1 MAQYLI
7 SVRSRR
13 DPVAPQHLYLL
24 EGELTDANIQQLTD
38 ELLHDAVVQEA
49 AWCMLD
55 DLAQEASSSFVVRRS
70 SAVEVAFKPGV
81 TDNEAESIKIGAARL
96 GIAGLHAV
104 KTLRRYTLDVPGD
117 RLAAVLA
124 GLYNP
129 LIQTV
134 LIARA
139 GDHEQG
145 GREAFYADLLRP
157 PAETDPLIARVPL
170 LGAADEELA
179 RISQA
184 GVLSL
189 DLDEMRAIQS
199 YFRREEREP
208 TDGELETLA
217 QTWSEHCSH
226 KTFKARVLYR
236 GMGDRSWGL
245 GDLDPQRYIAYHKLV
260 QDCEIDSLINT
271 FLMAATQKIIES
283 GSYQPP
289 TPNSQL
295 PTPWVLSAFVD
306 NAGIVAFGDDHE
318 VSIKVETHNHPS
330 ALEPFGGANTGVGG
344 VVRDVLGVS
353 ALPIANT
360 DVLCFGPLDLA
371 EKALAPGVLH
381 PRRVASGVV
390 AGVRDYGNKLGIP
403 TVNGA
408 VLYDPGYTANPL
420 VFCGTV
426 GIAPRGRHPRNV
438 QPGDAVVVLGGRTG
452 RDGIHG
458 ATFSSAELT
467 HTTAEEVGSAVQIG
481 DPITEK
487 KMIDVVLQAR
497 DAGLYSAI
505 TDCGAGGLSSAVGEM
520 GERTGVHVALDDV
533 QLKYA
538 GLQPWEIWLSEAQER
553 MVLAVPPGKLAAL
566 LALCAGEDVEAT
578 VIGHF
583 TGDGRLI
590 VTHQGRTVVD
600 LAMEFLHDGRPQ
612 RVLEAVWMGDRRWEL
627 GVGASRPNSQLPSPI
642 SHAEVLKS
650 LLAHPNIASKAP
662 IIRTYDHEVRG
673 GTVVKPLVGAACDG
687 PGDAAVLQ
695 PLRAT
700 TLGLALGCGINPCYG
715 QIDPYWMALAC
726 VDEALR
732 NIVAV
737 GGDPRQAAIL
747 DNFCWGDPRQP
758 DRMASLVR
766 AAAGCYDAA
775 VAFGTPFISGKDSL
789 NNEYRD
795 AAGQRT
801 PIPPTLLITALA
813 LVPDVRRAVTMDLK
827 EAGNDLYLVGET
839 RDELGGAHIADCR
852 LQIADYA
859 PDKANLQSTIY
870 NLQSQVPCVDLEM
883 APKIMAALHTAIAAG
898 LVRACHDLSEGG
910 LGVAAAE
917 MAFAGARGLRLD
929 LRAAPRPAGLDDDAT
944 LLFAESPSRFLVE
957 VRPADT
963 QAFEAALAGLPCA
976 RIGAVTDGAELT
988 VVGAAGA
995 DALRAEVA
1003 ELKAAWQGTTV
1014 V

>member
-1 MAQYLI
+1 MPQYLVT
-7 SVRSRR
+7 VRSRR
-13 DPVAPQHLYLL
+13 DPDAPQQLYLL
-24 EGELTDANIQQLTD
+24 DGELAAADVQSLTD
-38 ELLHDAVVQEA
+38 ELLHDSVVQEA
-49 AWCMLD
+49 AWCPLG
-55 DLAQEASSSFVVRRS
+55 DLAKRESSSVAGRRS
-70 SAVEVAFKPGV
+70 FVEVAFKPGV
-81 TDNEAESIKIGAARL
+81 TDNEAESIKIGATRM
-96 GIAGLHAV
+96 GIIGLRAV
-104 KTLRRYTLDVPGD
+104 MTLRRYPLDATED
-117 RLAAVLA
+117 QLATALA

-129 LIQTV
+129 LIQIV
-134 LIARA
+134 LLARPEEPARA
-139 GDHEQG
+139 TRQT
-145 GREAFYADLLRP
+145 FYETLLRP
-157 PAETDPLIARVPL
+157 PAEAAALIARVPL
-170 LGAADEELA
+170 LEAADDDLT

-189 DLDEMRAIQS
+189 DLAEMHAIQA
-199 YFRREEREP
+199 YFRQAEREP

-226 KTFKARVLYR
+226 KTFKARVRYQA
-236 GMGDRSWGL
+236 D
-245 GDLDPQRYIAYHKLV
+245 QRRKTKDEGWLKTPERYTAYQMLH
-260 QDCEIDSLINT
+260 QDCEIDSLIKT
-271 FLMAATQKIIES
+271 FLMAATDQILRDRSFVFGRSPVLS
-283 GSYQPP
+283 GVEGSF
-289 TPNSQL
+289 
-295 PTPWVLSAFVD
+295 VLSAFVD

-360 DVLCFGPLDLA
+360 DVLCFGPLDLP
-371 EKALAPGVLH
+371 EDALSPGVLH
-381 PRRVASGVV
+381 PRRVAAGVV

-408 VLYDPGYTANPL
+408 VLYDPGFTANPL

-426 GIAPRGRHPRNV
+426 GLAPRGKHPRNV

-467 HTTAEEVGSAVQIG
+467 HTTAQDVGAAVQIG

-487 KMIDVVLQAR
+487 KVLDVLLQAR

-520 GERTGVHVALDDV
+520 GESTGVAVALDNV
-533 QLKYA
+533 PLKYA

-553 MVLAVPPGKLAAL
+553 MVLAVPPPHLDAL

-578 VIGHF
+578 AIGHF
-583 TGDGRLI
+583 TGDGRLT
-590 VTHQGRTVVD
+590 VTYQGSTVVD
-600 LAMEFLHDGRPQ
+600 LAMEFMHKGLPQ
-612 RVLEAVWMGDRRWEL
+612 RTLEAVWETKDENRDSSAFVL
-627 GVGASRPNSQLPSPI
+627 RPSSFVE
-642 SHAEVLKS
+642 ALKA
-650 LLAHPNIASKAP
+650 LLAHPNIASKEP

-673 GTVVKPLVGAACDG
+673 GTVVKPLVGVACDG

-695 PLRAT
+695 PLRST
-700 TLGLALGCGINPCYG
+700 TLGLALGCGINPRYG

-747 DNFCWGDPRQP
+747 DNFCWGDPRRP
-758 DRMASLVR
+758 DRMAGLAR

-775 VAFGTPFISGKDSL
+775 VAFGTPFVSGKDSL

-795 AAGQRT
+795 ASGERT

-813 LVPDVRRAVTMDLK
+813 LVPDVRRVVTMDLK
-827 EAGNDLYLVGET
+827 EVGNYVYLVGET
-839 RDELGGAHIADCR
+839 RDELEGSHYDERPKTEDERQTAS
-852 LQIADYA
+852 
-859 PDKANLQSTIY
+859 KSTPSSFV
-870 NLQSQVPCVDLEM
+870 LRPSSVPKVDLAT
-883 APKIMAALHTAIAAG
+883 APRLFAALHQALAAG

-917 MAFAGARGLRLD
+917 MAFAGDRGLRLD
-929 LRAAPRPAGLDDDAT
+929 MRAIVRPSGLDDDAT
-944 LLFAESPSRFLVE
+944 LLFSESPSRFLAE
-957 VRPADT
+957 VRPADAP
-963 QAFEAALAGLPCA
+963 AFEAALAGLPFSRA
-976 RIGAVTDGAELT
+976 GEVVDGAEL
-988 VVGAAGA
+988 VIAGIGGGA
-995 DALRAEVA
+995 ALRAGLA
-1003 ELKAAWQGTTV
+1003 DLKAAWQGTRV